1 MTIRY
6 DTQLQKR
13 FPSVQALRDVTPEQL
28 EEAKGDLCDVVYRR
42 ARHVV
47 TEQTRVLEMVEAL
60 KASNFDRAGELMNAS
75 HASMRDDYEV
85 SCREIDGLVDI
96 ALRVRGVF

>member
-1 MTIRY
+1 M
-6 DTQLQKR
+6 
-13 FPSVQALRDVTPEQL
+13 L
-28 EEAKGDLCDVVYRR
+28 EEAKDDLSSVVYRR

-47 TEQTRVLEMVEAL
+47 TEQTRVLEMIDAL
-60 KASNFDRAGELMNAS
+60 KSLDFERAGELMYAS

-96 ALRVRGVF
+96 ARKVNGVFGSRLTGGGFGTLI